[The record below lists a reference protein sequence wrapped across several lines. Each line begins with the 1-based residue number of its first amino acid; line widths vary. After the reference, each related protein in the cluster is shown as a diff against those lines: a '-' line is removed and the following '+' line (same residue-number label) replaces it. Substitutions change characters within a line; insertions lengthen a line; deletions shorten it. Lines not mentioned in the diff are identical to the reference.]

1 MRLSLSQWV
10 SGINPL
16 KLSLSLWVLAVPPV
30 RLCCSG
36 HSRWKLAIGEE
47 IIGSSSKESAGSQ
60 QHENLKGEEEERGG
74 GQTDLL
80 TDQRE
85 PSIEE
90 G

>member
-1 MRLSLSQWV
+1 MGIGNKSLKTV
-10 SGINPL
+10 PFTVGTGCTTCET
-16 KLSLSLWVLAVPPV
+16 VL
-30 RLCCSG
+30 
-36 HSRWKLAIGEE
+36 RWTLAIGEE